1 MPIIGITGD
10 SSYQSYRGT
19 YDNVP
24 LNVDFGDLENIY
36 PQFVYASTPQKIE
49 GINAK
54 TEIRV
59 NSGEAKVLVYY
70 DEDEFDFETSEDGS
84 SYYQYIGLT
93 TTNTLI
99 RPGANI
105 ILFIEATSNGN
116 PITENLFNQ
125 IYSNNISI
133 GKLDFSWT
141 VTTSSIPSA
150 VGLQFP
156 VVINAPLSSQIIS
169 SSYTVSG
176 LLSDVSYV
184 ARIISDEGRIRVNSG
199 GNVTNSIVV
208 NGDIIQLVLPQTA
221 STQLTS
227 KQISIS
233 ISAQNGAGLAQ
244 TTWSVTTE
252 NINSASNLS
261 FTPATNV
268 GFGTTV
274 ISSSYTVSGL
284 TSNTTYTGEIV
295 GSTGLFNVNSGVN
308 TTRSTVNNNDVIRLF
323 LPQTPLTELTT
334 TPVVFRVFQA
344 LDVGDTSTTW
354 NVTTKAINRNI
365 TFTPS
370 DFTDDLNV
378 NIDTFVT
385 SNEITLSGI
394 DTNISLPVTTN
405 NADYKLKRG
414 STIIKDFNQP
424 AINVINGDIVSL
436 RAKSS
441 PSYVTETT
449 SSLTVGNTSADWKL
463 RTISQPFI
471 TFNPLDFTDVSNAN
485 INQTYTSNQITITG
499 LNSVLSNIP
508 TITGGEYRVIRSGSV
523 IKDYTASDVSLQ
535 NNDVIQLRTSA
546 SSSYKTSKDVT
557 FSVGGSSIDWR
568 ITTKPSPPIFSPSSY
583 QNVSNATINTTYT
596 TSYGISVSNLDS
608 SISYFAS
615 VSGGSYQIIRGGSI
629 IKSFDSTSNP
639 QLQNGDSISLRR
651 VSSSSYNSTSSVF
664 LSVGDTST
672 FWSITTGS
680 APVLTGNISVTHIIT
695 DVEPD
700 INKFLYYSGT
710 PINRVTAVLSGSS
723 RYYSISF
730 TNSITTFNQSSITF
744 SKTGAEGGSQPSLRI
759 KSLVRNSSTLYTLR
773 FERVRDDGVW
783 IETFCRSFDF
793 SVQYQS

>member
-10 SSYQSYRGT
+10 SSYQSYRGN

-24 LNVDFGDLENIY
+24 LNVDFGDLEDIY

-54 TEIRV
+54 TEIKV
-59 NSGEAKVLVYY
+59 NSGEAKILVYY
-70 DEDEFDFETSEDGS
+70 DEDEFDFQTSEDGS

-99 RPGANI
+99 RPNANI
-105 ILFIEATSNGN
+105 ILFIEATANGN

-125 IYSNNISI
+125 IYSSNISI
-133 GKLDFSWT
+133 GKLDFSW
-141 VTTSSIPSA
+141 VITTSSIPSA

-156 VVINAPLSSQIIS
+156 VVINAPLSSQVIS

-176 LLSDVSYV
+176 LLSDVTYI

-199 GNVTNSIVV
+199 SNVTNSIVV
-208 NGDIIQLVLPQTA
+208 NGDTIQLVLPQTA

-227 KQISIS
+227 KQVSIS

-252 NINSASNLS
+252 RINSATNLS
-261 FTPATNV
+261 FAPITNV

-274 ISSSYTVSGL
+274 MSSSYTVSGL

-308 TTRSTVNNNDVIRLF
+308 TARRTVNNNDVIRLF

-334 TPVVFRVFQA
+334 TSVVFRIFQA
-344 LDVGDTSTTW
+344 LDVGDTRTTW

-365 TFTPS
+365 TFTPT

-405 NADYKLKRG
+405 NADYKLRRG
-414 STIIKDFNQP
+414 STTIKDFNQP
-424 AINVINGDIVSL
+424 AVNVVNGDIISL

-449 SSLTVGNTSADWKL
+449 SSLIVGNTSADWKL
-463 RTISQPFI
+463 RTISEPVIAF
-471 TFNPLDFTDVSNAN
+471 TPSDFTDVSNAN

-508 TITGGEYRVIRSGSV
+508 TISGGEYRVTRSGSV
-523 IKDYTASDVSLQ
+523 VKNYTASDISLQ
-535 NNDVIQLRTSA
+535 NNDVIQLRTTA

-557 FSVGGSSIDWR
+557 FSISGASINWR
-568 ITTKPSPPIFSPSSY
+568 ITTQPSPPVFSPSFYS
-583 QNVSNATINTTYT
+583 NVSNATINTTYT
-596 TSYGISVSNLDS
+596 TSYGITVSNLDS

-615 VSGGSYQIIRGGSI
+615 VSGGNGNYQVVRSGSI
-629 IKSFDSTSNP
+629 IKSFGSASNP
-639 QLQNGDSISLRR
+639 QLQNGDVISLRGT
-651 VSSSSYNSTSSVF
+651 SSGSYNTSINVF
-664 LSVGDTST
+664 LFVGNTATSWT
-672 FWSITTGS
+672 ITTGS
-680 APVLTGNISVTHIIT
+680 APTPPPPSNITFTITITDSLPYGEPLSTTWTPSSSGISFRTGLQDSGPTDKRYIIT
-695 DVEPD
+695 CTGGVFSS
-700 INKFLYYSGT
+700 IRSQILVLYYS
-710 PINRVTAVLSGSS
+710 SYQS
-723 RYYSISF
+723 R
-730 TNSITTFNQSSITF
+730 ITTTQTVTPN
-744 SKTGAEGGSQPSLRI
+744 
-759 KSLVRNSSTLYTLR
+759 
-773 FERVRDDGVW
+773 
-783 IETFCRSFDF
+783 
-793 SVQYQS
+793 